1 MRFYI
6 STCNGMYYVK
16 YGEHCIKDKSIDD
29 AVQSI
34 IYALN
39 DSTLEVYY
47 HLSNEII
54 QYFRIN
60 WKNSYLLH
68 YCVKNAITVKL
79 LPVIKDESIWVSN
92 RFSNESVSVRYYY
105 KDNQEDFYCRR
116 FYCSSIAV
124 DQLCFYIVEN
134 LRKELGHV
142 NSVTVQTESLFNIFQ
157 QNGYQVKMNSFNRE
171 LYNPSEEYFSNMWH
185 EFYNAIRVG
194 NVQSVLNFINHGLY
208 TKLSCIEYNQLLE
221 GVIPQS
227 LREVVDG

>member
-1 MRFYI
+1 MKFYI
-6 STCNGMYYVK
+6 SACNGMYHVK
-16 YGEHCIKDKSIDD
+16 YDEHCVKDKSIDD
-29 AVQSI
+29 AVQSV

-39 DSTLEVYY
+39 DSMLEIYY

-54 QYFRIN
+54 QYFRVN
-60 WKNSYLLH
+60 WQNSYLLR

-92 RFSNESVSVRYYY
+92 RFANESVSVRYYY
-105 KDNQEDFYCRR
+105 KGNQEDFYCRR
-116 FYCSSIAV
+116 FYCSSAAV
-124 DQLCFYIVEN
+124 DWLCFYTVET

-171 LYNPSEEYFSNMWH
+171 LYNPSEEYFSNMWS
-185 EFYNAIRVG
+185 EFYSAIHVE
-194 NVQSVLNFINHGLY
+194 NVQNTLNFINHGLY